1 MARKRALGKGLEALI
16 PPGSAQGILE
26 LPLDRIGPN
35 PRQPRTRFAKQ
46 ELRELAESIK
56 RHGLLQPLLVVATPD
71 GYQLVAGDRRLQAS
85 RLAGLRAVPA
95 LVRQAG
101 EQASLEM
108 ALIENLQRE
117 NLNPLEEAEGFR
129 QLADDF
135 DLSHDQIAGLIG
147 RSRSDV
153 SNTLRLLKLS
163 SSVREALAEGHISA
177 GHARALLGLGTAQ
190 DQTAA
195 LRTVLGKGLNVRQT
209 EALIRQLGAGPRRQ
223 RATPRQGAEAAA
235 LESQLE
241 AELGTRVRI
250 KGGPRG
256 GQVIIHYYSDEELN
270 AIADRLLSKERAR
283 K

>member
-1 MARKRALGKGLEALI
+1 MARKRALGKGLDALI
-16 PPGSAQGILE
+16 PSGSAQGILE
-26 LPLDRIGPN
+26 VPLDQIRPN
-35 PRQPRTRFAKQ
+35 PRQPRSRFPKQ
-46 ELRELAESIK
+46 ELRVLADSIK

-135 DLSHDQIAGLIG
+135 NLSHDQIAGLIG

-153 SNTLRLLKLS
+153 TNTMRLLKLS
-163 SSVREALAEGHISA
+163 NSVREALAEGKVSA
-177 GHARALLGLGTAQ
+177 GHARALLGLGAAQ

-195 LRTVLGKGLNVRQT
+195 LRTVLAKGLNVRQT
-209 EALIRQLGAGPRRQ
+209 EALIRQLGEGPRRR
-223 RATPRQGAEAAA
+223 RAASAQAPEAAA
-235 LESQLE
+235 LASRLE
-241 AELGTRVRI
+241 AELGTKVSIR
-250 KGGPRG
+250 GGRRG

-270 AIADRLLSKERAR
+270 AIADRLLIDQRAR
-283 K
+283 R

>member
-163 SSVREALAEGHISA
+163 SGVREALAEGQISA

-270 AIADRLLSKERAR
+270 AIADRLLSEERAR

>member
-163 SSVREALAEGHISA
+163 SSVREALAEGQISA

-250 KGGPRG
+250 KGGARG

-270 AIADRLLSKERAR
+270 AIADRLLSEERAR

>member
-1 MARKRALGKGLEALI
+1 MAGKRALGKGLEALI
-16 PPGSAQGILE
+16 PSGSVQGILE
-26 LPLDRIGPN
+26 VPLERIRPN
-35 PRQPRTRFAKQ
+35 PRQPRTRFPKQ
-46 ELRELAESIK
+46 ELSELADSIK
-56 RHGLLQPLLVVATPD
+56 RHGLLQPLLVVATPE

-135 DLSHDQIAGLIG
+135 SLSHDQIAGLIG

-153 SNTLRLLKLS
+153 TNTLRLLKLS
-163 SSVREALAEGHISA
+163 SSVREALAEGKVSA
-177 GHARALLGLGTAQ
+177 GHARALLGLSTAQ
-190 DQTAA
+190 DQTTA
-195 LRTVLGKGLNVRQT
+195 LRTVLARGLNVRQT
-209 EALIRQLGAGPRRQ
+209 ESLIRQLGAGPRR
-223 RATPRQGAEAAA
+223 RAATAQAPEAAA
-235 LESQLE
+235 LESRLE
-241 AELGTRVRI
+241 AELGTKVRI
-250 KGGPRG
+250 RGGRRG

-270 AIADRLLSKERAR
+270 AIADRLLSEERAR

>member
-1 MARKRALGKGLEALI
+1 MARKRALGKGLDALI
-16 PPGSAQGILE
+16 PSGSAQGIVE
-26 LPLDRIGPN
+26 IPLDRIQPN
-35 PRQPRTRFAKQ
+35 PRQPRTRFARQ
-46 ELRELAESIK
+46 ELGELADSIK
-56 RHGLLQPLLVVATPD
+56 RHGLLQPLLVVLTPD

-135 DLSHDQIAGLIG
+135 SLSHDQIAGLVG

-153 SNTLRLLKLS
+153 TNTLRLLKLS
-163 SSVREALAEGHISA
+163 STVREALAEGKVSA
-177 GHARALLGLGTAQ
+177 GHARALLGLSGAQ
-190 DQTAA
+190 DQTTA

-209 EALIRQLGAGPRRQ
+209 EALIRQLGAGPRRR
-223 RATPRQGAEAAA
+223 RAATAQSPEAAA
-235 LESQLE
+235 LETRLE
-241 AELGTRVRI
+241 AELGTKVRI
-250 KGGPRG
+250 QAGRRG
-256 GQVIIHYYSDEELN
+256 GRVIIHYYSDEELN
-270 AIADRLLSKERAR
+270 AIADRLLDEERAR

>member
-1 MARKRALGKGLEALI
+1 
-16 PPGSAQGILE
+16 
-26 LPLDRIGPN
+26 
-35 PRQPRTRFAKQ
+35 
-46 ELRELAESIK
+46 LAESIK

-135 DLSHDQIAGLIG
+135 SLSHDQIAGLIG

-163 SSVREALAEGHISA
+163 SGVREALAEGQISA

-241 AELGTRVRI
+241 AVLGTRVRI

-270 AIADRLLSKERAR
+270 AIADRLLSEDRAR

>member
-16 PPGSAQGILE
+16 PAGSAPGILQV
-26 LPLDRIGPN
+26 PLDRIRPN
-35 PRQPRTRFAKQ
+35 PRQPRARFAKQ
-46 ELRELAESIK
+46 ELGELADSIK

-85 RLAGLRAVPA
+85 RLAGLQAVPA

-101 EQASLEM
+101 DQASLEM

-117 NLNPLEEAEGFR
+117 DLNPLEEAEGFR
-129 QLADDF
+129 QLAEDF
-135 DLSHDQIAGLIG
+135 SLSHDQIAELIG

-163 SSVREALAEGHISA
+163 SSVREALTEGKLSA
-177 GHARALLGLGTAQ
+177 GHARALLGLSTAQ

-195 LRTVLGKGLNVRQT
+195 LRTVLAKGLNVRQT
-209 EALIRQLGAGPRRQ
+209 EALIRQLGAGPRRRPAAAAQ
-223 RATPRQGAEAAA
+223 APEAAG
-235 LESQLE
+235 LENRLE
-241 AELGTRVRI
+241 AELGTKVRI
-250 KGGPRG
+250 RGGRRG

-270 AIADRLLSKERAR
+270 AIADRLLSDERAR

>member
-209 EALIRQLGAGPRRQ
+209 EALIRQLGAGPRRR
-223 RATPRQGAEAAA
+223 RAAPGQGVEAAA
-235 LESQLE
+235 LESRLE

-270 AIADRLLSKERAR
+270 AIADRLLSEERAR
-283 K
+283 R

>member
-163 SSVREALAEGHISA
+163 SGVREALAEGQISA

-270 AIADRLLSKERAR
+270 AIADRLLSEDRAR

>member
-16 PPGSAQGILE
+16 PSGSAQGILE
-26 LPLDRIGPN
+26 VPLDRIRPN
-35 PRQPRTRFAKQ
+35 PRQPRTRFPKL
-46 ELRELAESIK
+46 ELSELADSIR
-56 RHGLLQPLLVVATPD
+56 RHGLLQPLLVVATPE

-135 DLSHDQIAGLIG
+135 SLSHDQIAGLIG

-153 SNTLRLLKLS
+153 TNTLRLLKLS
-163 SSVREALAEGHISA
+163 SSVREALAEGKVSA
-177 GHARALLGLGTAQ
+177 GHARALLGLSTAQ
-190 DQTAA
+190 DQTTA
-195 LRTVLGKGLNVRQT
+195 LRTVLAKGLNVRQT
-209 EALIRQLGAGPRRQ
+209 ESLIHQLGVGPRRR
-223 RATPRQGAEAAA
+223 RAATAQAPEAAA
-235 LESQLE
+235 LESRLE
-241 AELGTRVRI
+241 SELGTKVRI
-250 KGGPRG
+250 RAGRRG

-270 AIADRLLSKERAR
+270 AIADRLLSEERAR

>member
-1 MARKRALGKGLEALI
+1 
-16 PPGSAQGILE
+16 
-26 LPLDRIGPN
+26 
-35 PRQPRTRFAKQ
+35 
-46 ELRELAESIK
+46 
-56 RHGLLQPLLVVATPD
+56 
-71 GYQLVAGDRRLQAS
+71 
-85 RLAGLRAVPA
+85 
-95 LVRQAG
+95 
-101 EQASLEM
+101 M

-163 SSVREALAEGHISA
+163 SGVREALAEGQISA
-177 GHARALLGLGTAQ
+177 GHARALLGLSAAQ

-209 EALIRQLGAGPRRQ
+209 EALIRQLGASPRRQ
-223 RATPRQGAEAAA
+223 RAAPRQGAEAAA
-235 LESQLE
+235 LETRLE

-250 KGGPRG
+250 KGGRRG

-270 AIADRLLSKERAR
+270 AIADRLLSGEQAR
-283 K
+283 R

>member
-163 SSVREALAEGHISA
+163 SSVREALAEGQISA

-241 AELGTRVRI
+241 AVLGTRVRI

-270 AIADRLLSKERAR
+270 AIADRLLSEERAR
-283 K
+283 R

>member
-163 SSVREALAEGHISA
+163 SGVREALAEGQISA
-177 GHARALLGLGTAQ
+177 GHARALLGLGAAQ

-270 AIADRLLSKERAR
+270 AIADRLLSEDRAR

>member
-35 PRQPRTRFAKQ
+35 PRQPRTRFPKQ

-163 SSVREALAEGHISA
+163 SGVREALAEGQISA
-177 GHARALLGLGTAQ
+177 GHARALLGLGAAQ

-223 RATPRQGAEAAA
+223 RAAPRQGAEAAA
-235 LESQLE
+235 LETRLE

-250 KGGPRG
+250 KGGRRG

-270 AIADRLLSKERAR
+270 AIADRLLSEERAR
-283 K
+283 R